1 MSDNYARE
9 IVRWALTEV
18 RNVSEPA
25 CNPPGRDANWGAMIR
40 SFAAVAALA
49 ATHVCAVPLV
59 AQAHAAHAEQ
69 LGRVRFTTSSDVAAR
84 SGVEHGVAYLHSCWY
99 EKAAEAFTAAA
110 AADSSCA
117 MAFWGQAMSLLHPLW
132 TPPSTADARVAIVA
146 IDRGLAAAKSTRER
160 DYLGAIRAY
169 YADYDRT
176 DPGTRLGR
184 YAAALDTVRRRN
196 PSDREAAIFYAL
208 ALIAVGQANATDT
221 TFTDQKRA
229 DSILEPLYRLEP
241 EHPGLAH
248 YLIHTND
255 VPQLARHGLPAAR
268 RYAAIAPDVPHAQH
282 MPSHIFTR
290 LGLWDDAIASNTRS
304 AAAARVYEV
313 ERGLTAMWDQRT
325 HALDYLTYA
334 YLQQGRNT
342 AARRVAAEAAAAPAG
357 FPAGSLPHEY
367 AGAAIPARV
376 ALERSAWDEAA
387 RLAVHPAPQWPAAEG
402 ITHFARATRAARG
415 HHSAAARQ
423 ELLEL
428 ARIDSALTASGG
440 PQAYWAGQ
448 VAIQLLAAKAWL
460 DLVMGDT
467 AAAILHARQ
476 AADRE
481 DGTQKHPVT
490 PGPVL
495 PARELEGDLLLS
507 VGKPTEAAQA
517 YAATLALS
525 PNRARSLFGLARAAE
540 RTGDMATA
548 RAKYREFLDLM
559 AKGDGARPEVAIA
572 RRAVASR

>member
-1 MSDNYARE
+1 MNAFRS
-9 IVRWALTEV
+9 IPGLALLA
-18 RNVSEPA
+18 S
-25 CNPPGRDANWGAMIR
+25 
-40 SFAAVAALA
+40 AL
-49 ATHVCAVPLV
+49 AVPLA
-59 AQAHAAHAEQ
+59 AQVPEEHGGHGER
-69 LGRVRFTTSSDVAAR
+69 LGHVRFATSCRGAAR
-84 SGVEHGVAYLHSCWY
+84 REVEHGVAYLHSFWY
-99 EKAAEAFTAAA
+99 EKATETFTAAA
-110 AADSSCA
+110 AVDSSCA

-132 TPPSTADARVAIVA
+132 TPPSSADAKAALAA
-146 IDRGLAAAKSTRER
+146 IDRGVAAARTARER

-169 YADYDRT
+169 YVDFDRT
-176 DPGTRLGR
+176 DPKTRLDR
-184 YAAALDTVRRRN
+184 YALAMDTVQRHS

-221 TFTDQKRA
+221 TFAYQKRA
-229 DSILEPLYRLEP
+229 DSILEPLFRREP
-241 EHPGLAH
+241 RHPGLAH

-255 VPQLARHGLPAAR
+255 VPQLAAHGLDAAR
-268 RYAAIAPDVPHAQH
+268 RYAEIAPDVPHAQH

-290 LGLWDDAIASNTRS
+290 LGAWDDAIASNTRS
-304 AAAARVYEV
+304 AAAARAYEV

-334 YLQQGRNT
+334 YLQQGRDT

-387 RLAVHPAPQWPAAEG
+387 RLTVHPAPEWPAAEG
-402 ITHFARATRAARG
+402 ITHFARAIGAARG
-415 HHSAAARQ
+415 NDSAAARQ

-428 ARIDSALTASGG
+428 ARIDSALRASGG